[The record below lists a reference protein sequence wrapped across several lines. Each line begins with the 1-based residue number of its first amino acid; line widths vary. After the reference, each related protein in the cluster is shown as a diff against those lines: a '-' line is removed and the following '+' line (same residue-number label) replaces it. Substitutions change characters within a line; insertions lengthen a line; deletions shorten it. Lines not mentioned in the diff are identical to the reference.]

1 MYASKVFAEHPIA
14 SWPLDDTTSY
24 ISLVT
29 EQDRSFDTWELV
41 NATYTDLLPYP
52 DNDYP
57 DGPFP
62 FNTFTTIIA
71 TDSENVCEAF
81 SATIAN
87 LQNLNQQM
95 NTFALNMY
103 LFTVDSVEY
112 YQFGYRYLDPYTAEW
127 IEEVRTI
134 ESPQFG
140 RWVRIGGTFNP
151 PNVDAAMQVVLKV
164 KFFGGESPSV
174 IMNGLSVG
182 QWSEATNSRSLGVVP
197 EVVPQE
203 LQALLGEGVIGVKT
217 EAYGISGNDGYILA
231 ENGRLLAVNHGIPMV
246 YGSDN
251 ITRLNP
257 SSSLPSI
264 VLPSLGLLNESGQY
278 NSYTLEMWLRIE
290 NNHASARRIWGP
302 VNSDYGLYVKR
313 GYLSL
318 VIGNSVGSYFVA
330 DWYRPML
337 VHIIVRE
344 NNASVLING
353 EQVISINFDT
363 SDLTLPSIDEDWMG
377 IYCHADMPVFEVDC
391 ISLFPYI
398 VPEAVAKRRFVWGQG
413 VESPETINSA
423 YSGTVA
429 YVDYPFAEYTANFT
443 YPDRGNWEAGYFEN
457 LNVTNRSISV
467 PDYALP
473 QDKLGNKTLQ
483 DLYDDSKVVN
493 DVAYPPAAAVVVS
506 AVPDNGQI
514 TYTTQSAHNFE
525 LSDRIQVSGASIAA
539 FNITSPIVDIPSST
553 TFVLAGEASG
563 TPTFTNGL
571 ATRKHAKFITL
582 RPNSTWIEPAYLL
595 YPSMN
600 VITDTV
606 RGIYG
611 VFEVSSPTSSAQPLI
626 NIKNINTQQ
635 TLRIE
640 INGLDVTYKLYDSRN
655 AVQAT
660 IGAFVAEADKHF
672 TVGFHLPL
680 LFERLGTLVGEF
692 FGNPSALQVYIG
704 GDGKSTFE
712 GSIYR
717 IGFSNQTNLDEIAQ
731 HFYSVGDSK
740 GLAIMEDGS
749 LLHDHIGSYTLIPM
763 QEFNRFYLDIGV
775 SSYWEEYYPL
785 SIFAGYVQDQDGNLF
800 YDVDFL
806 QYNIGYPTTTTV
818 VEDKVT
824 GSWTYDEL
832 ASEYNNPISKTYEVL
847 DNFLVTGYDNYIELT
862 NRVET
867 LVDYNFE
874 ESSVRSYITFQRV
887 SEGANKSIKDYSIS
901 QSIPSSRVLDV
912 PSYENQFSTK
922 FEIRDQSVIY
932 PPKVLDVNE
941 TAAVVHL
948 DIKVEGIKTNPLNI
962 RKMSLVSKSLQDND
976 FTTIGTRFGSKLY
989 PYTKNGLYYDYK
1001 QKNPYSITKDSAP
1014 YLYLT
1019 KYSGIE
1025 PLGQRQF
1032 DVERGIS
1039 LPINERQ
1046 AANQKV
1052 SAIQLWIKYSDDD
1065 FPNVANT
1072 LFSLDAQNIDI
1083 GFQIISDQS
1092 GSRGR
1097 LTAIN
1102 LATKLDYTS
1111 LTFYQDGV
1119 PVLTPFLEKDRW
1131 TVIGIN
1137 FAEPINYS
1145 NYNGAINLFPSAVF
1159 NNVAYYNS
1167 TSLQEALSIIYRR
1180 WNNVDG
1186 TPAIP
1191 YFWEYWKNAVSPTN
1205 KWDNVLKIAES
1216 GVYGVSPETLF
1227 KSYTGTNRQI
1237 VDDNTQL
1244 TINSDGTMVFVGAEW
1259 STYTQKPV

>member
-1 MYASKVFAEHPIA
+1 MYASKVFSEHPIA
-14 SWPLDDTTSY
+14 SWPLDDEASY
-24 ISLVT
+24 ISLIS
-29 EQDRSFDTWELV
+29 ENDRSFDSWELN
-41 NATYTDLLPYP
+41 NATYVDLLPYP

-62 FNTFTTIIA
+62 LNTFSTLIA
-71 TDSENVCEAF
+71 TDSGVVCEAF
-81 SATIAN
+81 SSSVIN
-87 LQNLNQQM
+87 LQDLNQQM
-95 NTFALNMY
+95 NTFAVNMY
-103 LFTVDSVEY
+103 LFTIDSVEY
-112 YQFGYRYLDPYTAEW
+112 YEFGYRYLDPYTAEW
-127 IEEVRTI
+127 IEEIRTI

-151 PNVDAAMQVVLKV
+151 PNVNAPMQLVLKV
-164 KFFGGESPSV
+164 KFFGGTNPSV
-174 IMNGLSVG
+174 VMNGLSLG
-182 QWSEATNSRSLGVVP
+182 QWSENTNSRSLGITLEAVN
-197 EVVPQE
+197 QE
-203 LQALLGEGVIGVKT
+203 LQALLGSTVEGVKT

-231 ENGRLLAVNHGIPMV
+231 EGGRLLGINSGIPMV

-251 ITRLNP
+251 VTRLIA
-257 SSSLPSI
+257 STQLPSL
-264 VLPSLGLLNESGQY
+264 VLPSMGLLNQSGQY

-290 NNHASARRIWGP
+290 NNHATARRIWGP

-313 GYLSL
+313 GFLSL
-318 VIGNSVGSYFVA
+318 VIGNSIGSYFVA

-344 NNASVLING
+344 NSAAVLING
-353 EQVISINFDT
+353 EQVISITYDT
-363 SDLTLPSIDEDWMG
+363 SALTLPAIDEDWMG
-377 IYCHADMPVFEVDC
+377 FYCHNDMPVFEVDC
-391 ISLFPYI
+391 ISVFPYI
-398 VPEAVAKRRFVWGQG
+398 VPETVAKRRFVWGQG

-429 YVDYPFAEYTANFT
+429 YIDYPFAEYTANFT

-457 LNVTNRSISV
+457 LNATTRSISV
-467 PDYALP
+467 PDYPLP
-473 QDKLGNKTLQ
+473 QDKLGNKTYQ
-483 DLYDDSKVVN
+483 DLYDDSRVVN
-493 DVAYPPAAAVVVS
+493 DAQYPSLSAVVVS
-506 AVPDNGQI
+506 ATHDSGQI
-514 TYTTQSAHNFE
+514 TYTTQSAHSFE
-525 LSDRIQVSGASIAA
+525 LSDRIAVSGASISA
-539 FNITSPIVDIPSST
+539 FNITSAIVDIPSST
-553 TFVLAGEASG
+553 TFVLASEASG

-571 ATRKHAKFITL
+571 AERKHAKFITL
-582 RPNSTWIEPAYLL
+582 RPNNSWVDPAYLL
-595 YPSMN
+595 FPSLN
-600 VITDTV
+600 VITDVV

-611 VFEVSSPTSSAQPLI
+611 VFEVSEPTASVEPLMHI
-626 NIKNINTQQ
+626 RNVSTEQ
-635 TLRIE
+635 TLKID
-640 INGLDVTYKLYDSRN
+640 IQGLIVRYRLYDVN
-655 AVQAT
+655 NNLQNTFAT
-660 IGAFVAEADKHF
+660 FTAEADQHF

-680 LFERLGTLVGEF
+680 LFEKWGTVVGEF
-692 FGNPSALQVYIG
+692 FGNPSSLQIYIG
-704 GDGKSTFE
+704 GDGVSTFS

-717 IGFSNQTNLDEIAQ
+717 IGFSNQTNLDEIDQ
-731 HFYSVGDSK
+731 HFHQAGDSK
-740 GLAIMEDGS
+740 GLAIMEDGA
-749 LLHDHIGSYTLIPM
+749 LLHDHIGSYTLLPI
-763 QEFNRFYLDIGV
+763 EEYGRFYLDIGV

-785 SIFAGYVQDQDGNLF
+785 SVFAGYVQDKDGNLF

-818 VEDKVT
+818 VEDTIT
-824 GSWTYDEL
+824 GSWTYDQL
-832 ASEYNNPISKTYEVL
+832 NAEYNNPISKTYEVL
-847 DNFLVTGYDNYIELT
+847 DNFLVTGYDNYIQLSNKE
-862 NRVET
+862 ET
-867 LVDYNFE
+867 LVDYNFDK
-874 ESSVRSYITFQRV
+874 SSVRSYITFQRI
-887 SEGANKSIKDYSIS
+887 SDGANKSLKDYQIS
-901 QSIPSSRVLDV
+901 QAIPSSRVLDV
-912 PSYENQFSTK
+912 PTYDNIFSTK
-922 FEIRDQSVIY
+922 FEIKDQSVIY
-932 PPKVLDVNE
+932 PPKTLDISE
-941 TAAVVHL
+941 TAAVIHL
-948 DIKVEGIKTNPLNI
+948 DIKVEGIRTNPLNI
-962 RKMSLVSKSLQDND
+962 RKMSLISKAFQEND
-976 FTTIGTRFGSKLY
+976 FSTIGTRFGSKLY

-1001 QKNPYSITKDSAP
+1001 QKNPYAITKDSSP

-1025 PLGQRQF
+1025 PLGQREF

-1052 SAIQLWIKYSDDD
+1052 SAIQLWIKYSEDD

-1072 LFSLDAQNIDI
+1072 LFSLNAQNIDI

-1186 TPAIP
+1186 TPALP
-1191 YFWEYWKNAVSPTN
+1191 YFWEYWKNVSAPTN

-1216 GVYGVSPETLF
+1216 GIYGVSPETLF
-1227 KSYTGTNRQI
+1227 KSYTGTNRQV

-1244 TINSDGTMVFVGAEW
+1244 TINSDGTLVFVGAEW